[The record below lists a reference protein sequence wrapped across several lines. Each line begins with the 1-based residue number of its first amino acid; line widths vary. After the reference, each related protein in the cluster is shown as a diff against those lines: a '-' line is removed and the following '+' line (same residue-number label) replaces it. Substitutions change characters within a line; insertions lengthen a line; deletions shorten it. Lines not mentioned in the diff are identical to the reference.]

1 MISADTW
8 SVTDLG
14 SDILLFEQLLDVS
27 LCNHIMQVA
36 DCCQFQ
42 TAGIEI
48 ARVETQV
55 RSNELLY
62 LGENNSLLQS
72 TNQILLNRIYLIQE
86 ALYQNYR
93 VKFSQIETCSILR
106 YHTGQ
111 FYKRHVD
118 NLLLASRRDEVS
130 QGVLTRDVSIVGYLN
145 DDFVGGETFFDRQNL
160 KVLPQKGS
168 VLVFP
173 SYYTHPHQSL
183 PVIKGC
189 KYAFTSWLF
198 H

>member
-1 MISADTW
+1 MLNTDIW

-14 SDILLFEQLLDVS
+14 ADILLFEELLDVA
-27 LCNHIMQVA
+27 LCSHIIQIA
-36 DCCQFQ
+36 ECSHFEQ
-42 TAGIEI
+42 AEIEL
-48 ARVETQV
+48 ATVKTQI
-55 RSNELLY
+55 RSNEILY
-62 LGENNSLLQS
+62 LSNTNSLLSS
-72 TNQILLNRIYLIQE
+72 TNQLLLNRIYIIQQT
-86 ALYQNYR
+86 LNQIYR
-93 VKFSQIETCSILR
+93 IKFSQIETCSILR
-106 YHTGQ
+106 YQSGQ

-118 NLLLASRRDEVS
+118 NLLLASRRDEAA
-130 QGVLTRDVSIVGYLN
+130 QGVPTRDVSLVGYLN

-160 KVLPQKGS
+160 KVKPQQGS

-183 PVIKGC
+183 PVIAGC

>member
-14 SDILLFEQLLDVS
+14 SDILLFERLLDVS

-42 TAGIEI
+42 RAGIEI
-48 ARVETQV
+48 AKVETQV

-72 TNQILLNRIYLIQE
+72 TNQILLNQIYLIQE

-160 KVLPQKGS
+160 KVKPQKGS

-183 PVIKGC
+183 PVTKGC

>member
-1 MISADTW
+1 MISTDAL

-14 SDILLFEQLLDVS
+14 SDILVFERLLDIS

-42 TAGIEI
+42 TAGIELAKI
-48 ARVETQV
+48 ETQI

-62 LGENNSLLQS
+62 LDEANSLLQS
-72 TNQILLNRIYLIQE
+72 TNQLLLNQIYLIQE
-86 ALYQNYR
+86 ILYQKYR

-106 YHTGQ
+106 YRPGQ
-111 FYKRHVD
+111 FYKRHID
-118 NLLLASRRDEVS
+118 NLLLASRRDEAS
-130 QGVLTRDVSIVGYLN
+130 LGVPTRDVSIVGYLN
-145 DDFVGGETFFDRQNL
+145 DGFAGGETFFDRQNL
-160 KVLPQKGS
+160 KFKPQKGS

-183 PVIKGC
+183 PVIQGC

>member
-1 MISADTW
+1 MISTDAW
-8 SVTDLG
+8 SLTDLG
-14 SDILLFEQLLDVS
+14 ADILVFEQLLDAS

-36 DCCQFQ
+36 DCCQFE
-42 TAGIEI
+42 TAGIEL
-48 ARVETQV
+48 AKVKTQV
-55 RSNELLY
+55 RNNQLLY
-62 LGENNSLLQS
+62 LDETNSLLRS
-72 TNQILLNRIYLIQE
+72 TNQLLLNRIALVQE
-86 ALYQNYR
+86 TLYQNYR
-93 VKFSQIETCSILR
+93 VKFSQVETCSILR
-106 YHTGQ
+106 YYPGQ

-118 NLLLASRRDEVS
+118 NLLLASRREEAI

-145 DDFVGGETFFDRQNL
+145 DDFAGGETLFDRQNL
-160 KVLPQKGS
+160 KFQPQKGS

-183 PVIKGC
+183 PVTQGC

>member
-1 MISADTW
+1 MFSTNAW

-14 SDILLFEQLLDVS
+14 ADILVFEQLLDAS

-36 DCCQFQ
+36 DCYQFQ
-42 TAGIEI
+42 TAGIEL
-48 ARVETQV
+48 ATVKTQV

-62 LGENNSLLQS
+62 LGETSSLLQS
-72 TNQILLNRIYLIQE
+72 TNQLLLNRIALIQE
-86 ALYQNYR
+86 ILYQNYK

-106 YHTGQ
+106 YHPGQ

-118 NLLLASRRDEVS
+118 NLLLASRRYEVA

-145 DDFVGGETFFDRQNL
+145 DNFTGGETLFDRQKL
-160 KVLPQKGS
+160 KFQPQKGS
-168 VLVFP
+168 VIVFP
-173 SYYTHPHQSL
+173 AYYTHPHQSL
-183 PVIKGC
+183 PVTQGC

>member
-1 MISADTW
+1 MISTDAW
-8 SVTDLG
+8 FVTDLG
-14 SDILLFEQLLDVS
+14 ADILLFEQLLDSS
-27 LCNHIMQVA
+27 LCNHIIQVA

-42 TAGIEI
+42 TAGIEL
-48 ARVETQV
+48 ATVKTQV

-62 LGENNSLLQS
+62 LGEPNSLLQS
-72 TNQILLNRIYLIQE
+72 TNQLLLNRIYLIQE
-86 ALYQNYR
+86 MLYQSYR

-106 YHTGQ
+106 YRPGQ

-118 NLLLASRRDEVS
+118 NLLLASRCYEAA
-130 QGVLTRDVSIVGYLN
+130 QGVPTRDVSIVGYLN
-145 DDFVGGETFFDRQNL
+145 DDFAGGETFFDRQNL
-160 KVLPQKGS
+160 EFKPQKGS

-183 PVIKGC
+183 PVVQGC

>member
-14 SDILLFEQLLDVS
+14 SDILLFERLLDVS

-48 ARVETQV
+48 AKVETQV

-145 DDFVGGETFFDRQNL
+145 DDFGGGETFFDRQNL

-183 PVIKGC
+183 PVTKGC

>member
-1 MISADTW
+1 MISTENL

-14 SDILLFEQLLDVS
+14 SDILLFEQLLDPA
-27 LCNHIMQVA
+27 LCDHIVQIA

-48 ARVETQV
+48 AKIETQV
-55 RSNELLY
+55 RSNELLH
-62 LGENNSLLQS
+62 LGETNSLLQS
-72 TNQILLNRIYLIQE
+72 TNQLLLNRIYLIQE
-86 ALYQNYR
+86 LLYQHYR

-106 YHTGQ
+106 YRPGQ
-111 FYKRHVD
+111 FYKRHID
-118 NLLLASRRDEVS
+118 NLLLASRREEVS

-145 DDFVGGETFFDRQNL
+145 DDFTGGETFFDRQNL
-160 KVLPQKGS
+160 KVKPQKGS
-168 VLVFP
+168 VIVFP

-183 PVIKGC
+183 PVTTGC